1 MIKKILV
8 LLVCLSFNA
17 FAIPVDINT
26 ATAKELAT
34 NLKGI
39 GIKKAQA
46 IIEYRK
52 TNGKF
57 SNVSELANIKGI
69 GKKTV
74 ATNKANF
81 KALKAV
87 KKKKSTKKK
96 QAAKNK

>member
-1 MIKKILV
+1 MKKILV
-8 LLVCLSFNA
+8 LLACLSFNVM
-17 FAIPVDINT
+17 AIPVDINT

-39 GIKKAQA
+39 GLKKAQA
-46 IIEYRK
+46 IVKYRK

-69 GKKTV
+69 GEKTV
-74 ATNKANF
+74 TTNKANF
-81 KALKAV
+81 KALKVA

-96 QAAKNK
+96 